1 MSPIRSTTSSKFSTA
16 SVKWKQ
22 FPKFRRLWS
31 AEFFCPHLQRH
42 FKKRC
47 QRIKILHLLILPEA
61 QKVNAPDREKE
72 MRKKKFP
79 ALGGRLRAARTGRA
93 VLGFFAAATIA
104 MPSAQAADRTVSEL
118 IPVGQ
123 TVGVKLFSDGVLVV
137 GFSDGES
144 PAKDCGL
151 KEGDVITAIGG
162 QSLDTIEEFRQL
174 LAENGEDA
182 AALTVKRGSRTIELS
197 AEPEKDED
205 GEYRLGAWVRDSMAG
220 IGTMTYY
227 DPQTASYGALGHGV
241 TDVDTGQLLPL
252 DHGSIMDASVK
263 AVKKGERASPGELK
277 GDFDLTRDSGTL
289 YANTEC
295 GIFGKLSAEDA
306 AKIVGAALPIAKKD
320 EVKTGKATILATV
333 SGNETREYDIE
344 IEKIYS
350 PSGSTRNLLLHVT
363 DEELLAQTGGVVQG
377 MSGSAILQD
386 GKIIGAVTHVLL
398 DDPSRGYGIFIE
410 NMLSAAGLSSE

>member
-1 MSPIRSTTSSKFSTA
+1 MQKRMLSFKFIQYLYCFPGKPLYILFCLLQPLKCHIGCLLIFRITA
-16 SVKWKQ
+16 D
-22 FPKFRRLWS
+22 RLT
-31 AEFFCPHLQRH
+31 EFFKRSRDIENIILNLKGKSQLCSGFLHTRNRH
-42 FKKRC
+42 FIRAC
-47 QRIKILHLLILPEA
+47 Q
-61 QKVNAPDREKE
+61 N
-72 MRKKKFP
+72 
-79 ALGGRLRAARTGRA
+79 G
-93 VLGFFAAATIA
+93 
-104 MPSAQAADRTVSEL
+104 
-118 IPVGQ
+118 
-123 TVGVKLFSDGVLVV
+123 SD
-137 GFSDGES
+137 
-144 PAKDCGL
+144 PGL
-151 KEGDVITAIGG
+151 KEGDVITAICG

-220 IGTMTYY
+220 IGTMTFF
-227 DPQTASYGALGHGV
+227 DPQSGTFGALGHGV

-306 AKIVGAALPIAKKD
+306 AKITGAALPIAKKD
-320 EVKTGKATILATV
+320 EIKTGKATILATV

-350 PSGSTRNLLLHVT
+350 PSGSTRNLLLRVT